1 MKKEI
6 VYIILGII
14 IGLGAASGMIYVYN
28 QQTLPQSTKQVVS
41 GETHKI
47 KEAVRLS
54 AQDNKTTNNIA
65 KEQGGENG
73 RVDRHASQTYFK
85 QYGNLDE
92 KEKMI
97 AKYYRLISEK
107 KFEDAYNMKT
117 NPTMTLD
124 EFIKMYSD
132 VKGIEVQFPYQNSKD
147 QYDVY
152 VYYQGDATSKPLEY
166 KVAMKVSDAGIETIS
181 SDETMVR
188 SGDMQAYVSRKGKM
202 ISVILED
209 DTGATTIVDK
219 MEVDERFNSNRFS
232 HLRFSHDATKLFYTI
247 HGWEFVGNALYDV
260 KDKKQLVKFGWAD
273 IKTTPNEKFLYTC
286 TGAGMGTGPGG
297 VIYDMRGDKFEQV
310 YELSQDFPQANE
322 FNNKTKGENVPC
334 EGKCI
339 MNVECRYL
347 KGENAILFTL
357 SDGSGDNNVDIAT
370 LKYDLDSGKSEVK
383 KY

>member
-6 VYIILGII
+6 VYVILGVI
-14 IGLGAASGMIYVYN
+14 IGLGVASGIIYVYN
-28 QQTLPQSTKQVVS
+28 RQNMPQSTKQVVP
-41 GETHKI
+41 GETHKT
-47 KEAVRLS
+47 KETVRLS

-65 KEQGGENG
+65 KEHGGENA
-73 RVDRHASQTYFK
+73 RVNRHVSQAYFK
-85 QYGNLDE
+85 QHGNLDE
-92 KEKMI
+92 NEKVI
-97 AKYYRLISEK
+97 SKYYKLISEK
-107 KFEDAYNMKT
+107 KFEDAYNMKK
-117 NPTMTLD
+117 NPTITLD
-124 EFIKMYSD
+124 EFTKMYSD

-166 KVAMKVSDAGIETIS
+166 KVVMKVSVAGIETIS
-181 SDETMVR
+181 SDETRVR
-188 SGDMQAYVSRKGKM
+188 SGDTQAYVSRKGKM

-209 DTGATTIVDK
+209 DNSVTIVDER
-219 MEVDERFNSNRFS
+219 EVDERFNSNRFS
-232 HLRFSHDATKLFYTI
+232 HLRFSHDGTKLFYTI
-247 HGWEFVGNALYDV
+247 HGWEYVGNALYDV
-260 KDKKQLVKFGWAD
+260 KDKKQLIKFGWAD

-286 TGAGMGTGPGG
+286 TGAGMGTGSGG
-297 VIYDMRGDKFEQV
+297 VVYDLRGDKFEQV

-322 FNNKTKGENVPC
+322 FNDKTKGENVPC

-339 MNVECRYL
+339 INVECRYL

-357 SDGSGDNNVDIAT
+357 NDGGGGHDADIAT